1 MKIVII
7 GGVAAGAKVAAKS
20 KRLLPDS
27 EIYIYTQDKYVS
39 YSACGLPYYIEGNF
53 EDWRKLIIR
62 SVEEFENSG
71 IHIRTLHKV
80 TKILTA
86 DKKIVVKDLLS
97 QEIKFIDYDKLVIAT
112 GAYPYMKDFPEIN
125 LKNIFTLRTLDD
137 GIAIREAMQ
146 NVTNITLIGGGYI
159 SIELLE
165 AFVKNGKN
173 VTLIEKAPY
182 ILSVFDE
189 DIASLIQNYILEN
202 SNGQVKLVLEDTL
215 KEFVGDETVKGVLT
229 AKGSGF
235 ETEMVVISAGV
246 GRTPQIIV
254 ITIATFL
261 IMTVTI
267 YQGVINVDE
276 TLIKAARVLGAKD
289 KDIFFKVIAPATL
302 PFIITAIR
310 LGSSTAL
317 TTLIA
322 AESTG
327 AVAGLG
333 MRIRSLNNSFE
344 SEPMLLY
351 IIIIGII
358 GLLVEKFVKYLERR
372 FTGWQEKREV

>member
-1 MKIVII
+1 MNKKKASKIPKIVWLMMSL
-7 GGVAAGAKVAAKS
+7 GAAMILWY
-20 KRLLPDS
+20 LLSLNPK
-27 EIYIYTQDKYVS
+27 T
-39 YSACGLPYYIEGNF
+39 A
-53 EDWRKLIIR
+53 R
-62 SVEEFENSG
+62 SFPNV
-71 IHIRTLHKV
+71 
-80 TKILTA
+80 ILTLQSMGTMIQRGVFWT
-86 DKKIVVKDLLS
+86 DI
-97 QEIKFIDYDKLVIAT
+97 
-112 GAYPYMKDFPEIN
+112 
-125 LKNIFTLRTLDD
+125 
-137 GIAIREAMQ
+137 
-146 NVTNITLIGGGYI
+146 I
-159 SIELLE
+159 S
-165 AFVKNGKN
+165 
-173 VTLIEKAPY
+173 
-182 ILSVFDE
+182 
-189 DIASLIQNYILEN
+189 SLISVVAGFAIGFAL
-202 SNGQVKLVLEDTL
+202 SLPTSVLMAWYGPVRNIIEPWIQ
-215 KEFVGDETVKGVLT
+215 FVRNIPPLAYVPLI
-229 AKGSGF
+229 
-235 ETEMVVISAGV
+235 VISAGV
-246 GRTPQIIV
+246 GRKPQIIV

-267 YQGVINVDE
+267 YQGVVNVDA
-276 TLIKAARVLGAKD
+276 TLIKAARVLGASD

-358 GLLVEKFVKYLERR
+358 GMSVEKFVKFLERR